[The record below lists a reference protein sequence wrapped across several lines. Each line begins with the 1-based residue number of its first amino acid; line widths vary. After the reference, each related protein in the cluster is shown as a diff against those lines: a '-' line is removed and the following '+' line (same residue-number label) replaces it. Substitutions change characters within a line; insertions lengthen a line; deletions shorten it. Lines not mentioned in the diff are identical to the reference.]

1 MVSGN
6 NQYKS
11 GNQYSSDSGSGL
23 KLVYVIG
30 TYPILTTTFIDRE
43 IRGLRKN
50 GVQVQVLSIRK
61 PRPPLSPDQVTM
73 AYGVIYLIPVSYLAF
88 ILAHLQ
94 YAIRSPIAYFGTL
107 FYLLSRPNQS
117 INERLKTGAHFAEGV
132 YAAYKLRNLGFDQ
145 LHAHFLDRATTVAMV
160 VGRLLKVP
168 YTLTAHANDIYVRP
182 QLIVEKMEQAQR
194 VITCTEYNRSH
205 LMSIQDGSFDSKIRC
220 IYHGLETDSY
230 REAVRSN
237 DDPTLVL
244 CVAQLK
250 EKKGLSY
257 LIRAC
262 RILKDRGYT
271 LTCHIVGEGPLRQSL
286 VNEILKLGL
295 ENTVFLRGA
304 LVHEEVIA
312 LYYRSTM
319 FALSPVVSADGDRDG
334 IPNVILEAMAA
345 GLPVV
350 STNHSGIPEVIQNGI
365 NGLLV
370 STADENS
377 LAEAMAWIIDHPQ
390 ARQELG
396 QAGKRTILEKFDAD
410 KNTARLLKEFIS
422 VHQSMQ

>member
-1 MVSGN
+1 MASGN
-6 NQYKS
+6 NHNKLADIS
-11 GNQYSSDSGSGL
+11 LSASGSGL
-23 KLVYVIG
+23 SLVYIIG
-30 TYPILTTTFIDRE
+30 TYPLLTTTFIDRE
-43 IRGLRKN
+43 IRGLRKS
-50 GVQVQVLSIRK
+50 GVHVQVLSIRR
-61 PRPPLSPDQVTM
+61 PRPPLSADQVKM
-73 AYGVIYLIPVSYLAF
+73 ADGVIYLMPVSWAAF
-88 ILAHLQ
+88 ILAHLK
-94 YAIRSPIAYFGTL
+94 YAIRSPITYFGTL

-132 YAAYKLRNLGFDQ
+132 YAAYKLHKLGFNQ

-160 VGRLLKVP
+160 VGRLLHVP

-182 QLIVEKMEQAQR
+182 QLIAEKMDQAQR
-194 VITCTEYNRSH
+194 IITCTEYNRSH

-230 REAVRSN
+230 REALSSN
-237 DDPTLVL
+237 NDPTLVL

-271 LTCHIVGEGPLRQSL
+271 LTCQIVGEGPLRQSL
-286 VNEILKLGL
+286 VNEIRQLGL
-295 ENTVFLRGA
+295 ENTVVLRGA

-370 STADENS
+370 PPGDENA

-396 QAGKRTILEKFDAD
+396 RTAKQTISEKFDAD
-410 KNTARLLKEFIS
+410 KNTVRLLDEFIL
-422 VHQSMQ
+422 VHQSLQ